1 MISPEKNLHLS
12 TAYAPNGSKMGLES
26 EYHVKRTEESDA
38 EAADHLRECVLSQR
52 HASRAHDSGHE
63 DDEAEPPDGVERP
76 FDGVGHERAGEASDG
91 SAVGRDFPPH
101 VDDGAD
107 DLDGQCRE
115 QDAADDVWNVERGH
129 RVVAREI
136 ADDADDVGHHEAFLG
151 SHFVGVPALCAA
163 VESDEQR
170 GQQNGED
177 VGLQEHENL
186 ERPGHDFQV
195 AEQKQGCHT
204 HQRQVERSKNRAH
217 GLGQYH

>member
-1 MISPEKNLHLS
+1 ME
-12 TAYAPNGSKMGLES
+12 LES
-26 EYHVKRTEESDA
+26 EYHVKCTEESDA

-76 FDGVGHERAGEASDG
+76 LDGVGHERAGEASDG
-91 SAVGRDFPPH
+91 GAVGRDFPPH

-115 QDAADDVWNVERGH
+115 QDAADDVRNVERGH

-136 ADDADDVGHHEAFLG
+136 ADDADDVGHHEPFLG

-163 VESDEQR
+163 VEADEQR
-170 GQQNGED
+170 RQENRED
-177 VGLQEHENL
+177 IGLQEHQHL
-186 ERPGHDFQV
+186 ELPRHHLQI
-195 AEQKQGCHT
+195 AEHKQCHQS
-204 HQRQVERSKNRAH
+204 HQRKAQLHET
-217 GLGQYH
+217 LGGSCA